1 MLVGRTGDV
10 NSVKV
15 KTRKGKI
22 LPPVSLALIEEIKM
36 ATNRS
41 KLTID
46 IYDLTENRAVI
57 SLAPYRPRSQVSWG
71 HFALLSM
78 IKLAYRTSCI
88 AALFF

>member
-46 IYDLTENRAVI
+46 IYDLTEKNRGLWTV
-57 SLAPYRPRSQVSWG
+57 YTNQVE
-71 HFALLSM
+71 
-78 IKLAYRTSCI
+78 
-88 AALFF
+88 

>member
-15 KTRKGKI
+15 KTRK
-22 LPPVSLALIEEIKM
+22 EIKM